1 MNISIKQR
9 TTSLILSLKTI
20 FSVLLALSF
29 LFSSSASAYERTG
42 RLGIGMTNQLKIDS
56 PQISFKMQ
64 KSRSTSIGGMFGVS
78 TSDTN
83 GGYGAGLKIYRNIF
97 DEPQMNFYFAGSG
110 ALLSQ
115 KINGTSYS
123 GFQIDLGFG
132 SEFHFQGL
140 NSLGFSFEFGF
151 SGHKTRDFSFETMGN
166 SFIVSGVHFYL

>member
-1 MNISIKQR
+1 MAFN
-9 TTSLILSLKTI
+9 
-20 FSVLLALSF
+20 SF
-29 LFSSSASAYERTG
+29 AYERTG

-64 KSRSTSIGGMFGVS
+64 KSRSTSIGGMVGVS
-78 TSDTN
+78 TNETS
-83 GGYGAGLKIYRNIF
+83 GGYGAGLKVYRNIF
-97 DEPQMNFYFAGSG
+97 DEPQMNFYFAGTG

-115 KINGTSYS
+115 KENTTSYS

-140 NSLGFSFEFGF
+140 NSLGFSFEFGV
-151 SGHKTRDFSFETMGN
+151 SGYKTRNFTFETMGN